1 MKQHIQVKQLG
12 RLSRKGR
19 KRLAKWWTPEQ
30 GDWVAEYIKEPSYKC
45 VNMCTVGVDEREWHL
60 KYSLPLLSIG
70 QMIEFL
76 DENNRG
82 HEGANILPLV
92 KSFDKDYVDVEPV
105 DKWCDA
111 LWEATKEVLEK

>member
-1 MKQHIQVKQLG
+1 MKQHISKKQWDELSKINKIEFVNAIDAQVPKGEELG
-12 RLSRKGR
+12 VTWTF
-19 KRLAKWWTPEQ
+19 KRDFRP
-30 GDWVAEYIKEPSYKC
+30 
-45 VNMCTVGVDEREWHL
+45 N
-60 KYSLPLLSIG
+60 IG

-105 DKWCDA
+105 DKSCDA

>member
-76 DENNRG
+76 GEEWWHYLFDECDG
-82 HEGANILPLV
+82 LPL
-92 KSFDKDYVDVEPV
+92 YTGEL
-105 DKWCDA
+105 CDP